1 MWERWIARRGDLSE
15 DRIENVSMTQAI
27 NISLIILFLGFATW
41 KYAHDY
47 HQGLIATIFLLL
59 LLPDSLQIQVSLSLP
74 SFTIHRLL
82 LVVTA
87 VAWALN
93 KKVRKDGFRIPF
105 FTIQVIIAAAYLVST
120 ALSHDFLVS
129 AKRYLYFISESFL
142 FFWIVQ
148 TSITNRA
155 IANRIFRA
163 AAFSLLVVAAISYVE
178 RYGGIHVRQILP
190 ATRVGYDFE
199 PVFYSSSGKWEE
211 TSTYNHRI
219 LFGVACAVCVPCF
232 LITMSSARRRKNRY
246 HWLACLISAGALYFS
261 KSRGPWISFAGGLA
275 VLTML
280 FPRRF
285 IKTATFLSAAA
296 LLVMIV
302 RPGVYESLLGMSN
315 ATLDKST
322 IKGSSFRWR
331 LTVFNMARTR
341 IAEADLTHTLFGF
354 GGGSHVFMEFGRVEL
369 STGRSVQM
377 ESWDS
382 ELSVNLFEQGVVG
395 FAMILLLYASFA
407 VRTTLRAK
415 RQHPPDDALVFAIAC
430 IAIIFLSKVTV
441 RFFSPQLIYL
451 EGIGLAISSSYL
463 QHLPSWTLAERTKAW
478 KQKETSALTSS
489 KASA

>member
-1 MWERWIARRGDLSE
+1 MWERWIARRGDLSK
-15 DRIENVSMTQAI
+15 DLIESVSMSQAI
-27 NISLIILFLGFATW
+27 NISLIILFLGFVSW
-41 KYAHDY
+41 KYARDY
-47 HQGLIATIFLLL
+47 HQGLIATVFLLL

-93 KKVRKDGFRIPF
+93 KKVRKDGFGIPF
-105 FTIQVIIAAAYLVST
+105 FTIQIIIAAAYLVST

-155 IANRIFRA
+155 IADRIFRA

-190 ATRVGYDFE
+190 VTRVGYDFE
-199 PVFYSSSGKWEE
+199 PIFYSSSGKWEE

-261 KSRGPWISFAGGLA
+261 KSRGPWVSFAGGLA
-275 VLTML
+275 LLTML
-280 FPRRF
+280 FPKRF
-285 IKTATFLSAAA
+285 IKTATFLFAAA

-302 RPGVYESLLGMSN
+302 RPGVYESLSGMSN

-354 GGGSHVFMEFGRVEL
+354 GGGSHIFMEFGRVEL

-395 FAMILLLYASFA
+395 FTMILLLYASFA
-407 VRTTLRAK
+407 VRTTLCAK
-415 RQHPPDDALVFAIAC
+415 RQRPPDDALVFAIAC

-463 QHLPSWTLAERTKAW
+463 QHLPSWKLAERTKAW
-478 KQKETSALTSS
+478 KQKETSALTLS